1 MDNVSTASA
10 TPHIERAG
18 KQSPRRSE
26 RAHDAEASAT
36 KKPGTGNPFADAPVV
51 HRYTRA
57 DGIRDG
63 VLVDVTETARE
74 AGFKIPTAIT
84 AGVQDEC
91 VRWTDEDSKL
101 RPRMPQDEDG
111 RLWDVLWMAAC
122 RSREIARSRR
132 HVSAALFQV
141 IVVPRPGHG
150 RKRLRTLKL
159 VIGPGD
165 AGEAVATIMLP
176 DED

>member
-1 MDNVSTASA
+1 MTASA
-10 TPHIERAG
+10 TAPH
-18 KQSPRRSE
+18 PP
-26 RAHDAEASAT
+26 EASH
-36 KKPGTGNPFADAPVV
+36 PFDDAPVV

-57 DGIRDG
+57 DAIRDG
-63 VLVDVTETARE
+63 LLIDVTETARE
-74 AGFKIPTAIT
+74 AGFKIPVAIT
-84 AGVQDEC
+84 AGVQEEC
-91 VRWTDEDSKL
+91 VRWTEEDARR

-122 RSREIARSRR
+122 RSREIARSGR
-132 HVSAALFQV
+132 HASSTLFQV

-150 RKRLRTLKL
+150 RRRLRTLKL